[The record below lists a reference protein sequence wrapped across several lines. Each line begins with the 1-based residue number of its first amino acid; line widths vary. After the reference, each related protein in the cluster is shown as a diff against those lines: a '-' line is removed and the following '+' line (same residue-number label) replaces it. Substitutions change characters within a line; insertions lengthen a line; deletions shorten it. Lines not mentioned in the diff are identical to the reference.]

1 MKGHKPKYNDKES
14 NRSKIRKTER
24 NDINEKA
31 EKVYRIKD
39 DHLKTGLIGIS
50 IYTYIF
56 LN

>member
-31 EKVYRIKD
+31 EKVHEIKFTQMSS
-39 DHLKTGLIGIS
+39 HKR
-50 IYTYIF
+50 
-56 LN
+56 